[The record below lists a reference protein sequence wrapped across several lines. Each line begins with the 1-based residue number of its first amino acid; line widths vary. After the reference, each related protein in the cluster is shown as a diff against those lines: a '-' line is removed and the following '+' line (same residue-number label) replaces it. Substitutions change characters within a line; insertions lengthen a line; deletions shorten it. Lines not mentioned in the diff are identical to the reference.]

1 VFERFTD
8 HARRVVVMAQEEARL
23 LNHNYI
29 GTEHIL
35 LGILRLREGVACLA
49 LDSLGVSLDRIR
61 FRVEERVG
69 HGSSAPTG
77 HIPFTPRAKKVLEL
91 SLREA
96 LQLGHNYIGTEHILL
111 GLVREGE
118 GVACQVL
125 VEAGVELSRLR
136 ETVLQLLTGGG
147 AAESVR
153 SLRPVG
159 QGPSFA
165 APRMAMCSF
174 CGRDL
179 WDVTYYVA
187 GPDAAICEDC
197 VGAARIRLEDA
208 ATRGA
213 EPGALHLPPQVSGEL
228 PGDRAAA
235 SIVDAFTEVYG
246 AATHAADMRHRPL
259 EDVESLLPAIEE
271 AGRRHPNMGPVSVAI
286 SRIRFR
292 SDDVADVRFTL
303 FRFPFEGQAIRD
315 AGTWK
320 VSRDTFCQT
329 LARGGIQCPPRE
341 SS

>member
-1 VFERFTD
+1 VFERFSD
-8 HARRVVVMAQEEARL
+8 EARRVVVLAQEEARF

-35 LGILRLREGVACLA
+35 LGILRLRDGVACLA
-49 LDSLGVSLDRIR
+49 LDSLGVSLDRMR
-61 FRVEERVG
+61 FRVEERIG

-77 HIPFTPRAKKVLEL
+77 HIPFTPRAKTVLEL

-96 LQLGHNYIGTEHILL
+96 LQLGHNYIGTDHILL

-125 VEAGVELSRLR
+125 VEGGVELSRLR
-136 ETVLQLLTGGG
+136 ETVLQLLTEGG

-153 SLRPVG
+153 SFRPVG
-159 QGPSFA
+159 QSPSFA
-165 APRMAMCSF
+165 PPRMAMCSF

-187 GPDAAICEDC
+187 GPDASICEDC

-213 EPGALHLPPQVSGEL
+213 EPGALDLPPQVSGE
-228 PGDRAAA
+228 PPDDRAAG
-235 SIVDAFTEVYG
+235 SIVDAFVEVYG
-246 AATHAADMRHRPL
+246 VATQAADMRNRPL

-286 SRIRFR
+286 TRIRFR

-303 FRFPFEGQAIRD
+303 FRSPFEGQAIRD

-341 SS
+341 SG